1 MKISYNIETG
11 YFCFEEKPQIDKTSI
26 EGMAIESY
34 IDKYNL
40 NVQWID
46 EGGYWG
52 SRDENGTFN
61 GVVGRVRGGYPE
73 TSCNLPSSQVGY
85 GEADVGISIISY
97 TDERQTLVDYSHG
110 IGVDAMNWISKPPGK
125 LPPSTNIVR
134 TFDYYSWIMIGVS
147 LLTVRN
153 PIHLFTISKR
163 F

>member
-1 MKISYNIETG
+1 
-11 YFCFEEKPQIDKTSI
+11 
-26 EGMAIESY
+26 MAIESY